1 MQHLLIKSCASRLI
15 TLVPSCYNTCT
26 SFLRH
31 KEPSPI
37 KSYSQPRCSSSLSPS
52 SPSLLEPSLLP
63 RRDRPLMP
71 TCKNCKSS
79 VLPSHVLTTCAVL
92 PSSRFS
98 RLLFLPLL
106 PSSSSPTL
114 LVSTLPSHLNWP
126 PARLP
131 LGSPAFPPMSSHTL
145 PVLPRLP
152 LQPARPLQ
160 TPLLLLL
167 LLSHLPQ

>member
-1 MQHLLIKSCASRLI
+1 MG

-71 TCKNCKSS
+71 T
-79 VLPSHVLTTCAVL
+79 LL